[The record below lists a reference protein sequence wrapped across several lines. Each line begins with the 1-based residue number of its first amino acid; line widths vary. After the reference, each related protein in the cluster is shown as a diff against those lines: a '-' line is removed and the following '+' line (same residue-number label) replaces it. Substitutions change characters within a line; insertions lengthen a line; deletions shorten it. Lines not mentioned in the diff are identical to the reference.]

1 LEIHLNFYEHEPK
14 IICYRLL
21 NKNVHGYTIG
31 ESKSIDTK
39 GTQSMKIN
47 TSISAGDFLD
57 RLSILEIKKQN
68 GLKVDLEINEYL
80 MHVEEFEQMGFE
92 SYKNILKQINLQLW
106 NLEDIKRT
114 NVERYSTQ
122 YSNVSTLITQLNDLR
137 YQTKKKIDV
146 YFGSEITEMK
156 SHENL

>member
-1 LEIHLNFYEHEPK
+1 
-14 IICYRLL
+14 
-21 NKNVHGYTIG
+21 
-31 ESKSIDTK
+31 
-39 GTQSMKIN
+39 MKIN

-68 GLKVDLEINEYL
+68 ALNVDIELNEYL
-80 MHVEEFEQMGFE
+80 VNIKEFEQVGFE
-92 SYKNILKQINLQLW
+92 AYKSILKQINEQLW
-106 NLEDIKRT
+106 ILEDIKRT
-114 NVERYSTQ
+114 SVERYSTQ

-146 YFGSEITEMK
+146 YFGSEITEVK

>member
-1 LEIHLNFYEHEPK
+1 
-14 IICYRLL
+14 
-21 NKNVHGYTIG
+21 
-31 ESKSIDTK
+31 
-39 GTQSMKIN
+39 MKIN

-68 GLKVDLEINEYL
+68 GLSVDIELAGYL
-80 MHVEEFEQMGFE
+80 VNIKEFEQVGFE
-92 SYKNILKQINLQLW
+92 AYKSILKQINQQLW
-106 NLEDIKRT
+106 ILEDIKRT
-114 NVERYSTQ
+114 DVQRYSVQ

>member
-1 LEIHLNFYEHEPK
+1 MNSLVN
-14 IICYRLL
+14 
-21 NKNVHGYTIG
+21 
-31 ESKSIDTK
+31 TK
-39 GTQSMKIN
+39 RTLPMKIN

-68 GLKVDLEINEYL
+68 ALNVDIELNEYL
-80 MHVEEFEQMGFE
+80 VNIKEFEQVGFE
-92 SYKNILKQINLQLW
+92 AYKSILKQINEQLW
-106 NLEDIKRT
+106 ILEDIKRT
-114 NVERYSTQ
+114 SVERYSTQ

-146 YFGSEITEMK
+146 YFGSEITEVK

>member
-1 LEIHLNFYEHEPK
+1 MENCLN
-14 IICYRLL
+14 
-21 NKNVHGYTIG
+21 N
-31 ESKSIDTK
+31 K
-39 GTQSMKIN
+39 GTRAMKIN

-68 GLKVDLEINEYL
+68 GLNVDIELDGYL
-80 MHVEEFEQMGFE
+80 VNIKEFEQVGFDAFK
-92 SYKNILKQINLQLW
+92 SILRQINEQLW
-106 NLEDIKRT
+106 VLEDIKRT
-114 NVERYSTQ
+114 GVERYSTQ

-137 YQTKKKIDV
+137 YQTKKRIDL

>member
-1 LEIHLNFYEHEPK
+1 
-14 IICYRLL
+14 
-21 NKNVHGYTIG
+21 
-31 ESKSIDTK
+31 
-39 GTQSMKIN
+39 MKIN
-47 TSISAGDFLD
+47 TPISAGDFLD

-68 GLKVDLEINEYL
+68 GLNVDIELNGYVVNIK
-80 MHVEEFEQMGFE
+80 EFEQVGFE
-92 SYKNILKQINLQLW
+92 AYKSILIVINQQLW
-106 NLEDIKRT
+106 TLEDIKRT
-114 NVERYSTQ
+114 SVDRYSTK

>member
-1 LEIHLNFYEHEPK
+1 
-14 IICYRLL
+14 
-21 NKNVHGYTIG
+21 
-31 ESKSIDTK
+31 
-39 GTQSMKIN
+39 MKIN

-68 GLKVDLEINEYL
+68 GLNVDVELDGYL
-80 MHVEEFEQMGFE
+80 VSIKEFEQVGFE
-92 SYKNILKQINLQLW
+92 AYKSILKQINQQLW
-106 NLEDIKRT
+106 ILEDIKRT
-114 NVERYSTQ
+114 SVERYSAQ

-137 YQTKKKIDV
+137 HQTKKKIDV